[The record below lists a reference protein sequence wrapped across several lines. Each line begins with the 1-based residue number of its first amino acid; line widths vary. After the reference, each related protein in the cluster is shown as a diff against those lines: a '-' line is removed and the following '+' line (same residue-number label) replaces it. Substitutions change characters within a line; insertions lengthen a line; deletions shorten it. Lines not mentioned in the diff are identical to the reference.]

1 MERGV
6 PVAQGPAV
14 LWRPAPADLE
24 RATLTRYLAWLAAE
38 RGHVFEGYQDLWR
51 WSTDDLSGFWG
62 SVWDFF
68 GLSAVSA
75 YDEVLADDA
84 MPGARW
90 FTGARL
96 NFAERCLATGRPD
109 DPALIAVAEDGVPVT
124 TTYAELRRQVAA
136 VAGSLRRLGVR
147 PGDCVAGYLP
157 NVPEA
162 VVALLATAAVGAVWT
177 VTSPDF
183 GTSAARARLGQAE
196 PRVLFCAES
205 YRYGGRVHDRH
216 DAVAELVSSLPGLRH
231 VVVVGRP
238 DAGGASPDGWPGPSR
253 LPWDEL
259 VADSAALEF
268 ADVAFD
274 HPLWVLWSS
283 GTTGVPKGIVHG
295 HGGITVELLKAL
307 GLAADVQRDDRFF
320 FVTSTSWMVWNF
332 LLGGLLLGA
341 AVVLYDGS
349 PTYPELGGAWRVA
362 EVTRA
367 TVMGTGAAYLTAG
380 HKAGDRPRERYDL
393 SALRSLL
400 QTGSTL
406 PTPAWNWVSRDVR
419 PGIWL
424 QSVCGGTDVCSALAG
439 ASPLEPVRA
448 GCLQAPA
455 LGVALAAW
463 DADGRPV
470 IGREGELVVTRP
482 MPSMPLRFL
491 GDADGSRYRDAY
503 FRTYPGIWR
512 HGDFVT
518 VRDDGSI
525 VVSGRSDAT
534 LNRLGIRMGPADL
547 YAVVEAFD
555 EIADSLVVGV
565 DRPDGGYFMP
575 LFVVLAPGR
584 RLDDDLRAR
593 LVDAVRDRLSPRHV
607 PDAFVQIDAVPRT
620 STGKKLEVPVKR
632 ILEGASVAESG
643 GTGAL
648 NPHALDWFARF
659 ATELSSEADRS

>member
-1 MERGV
+1 MDEGS
-6 PVAQGPAV
+6 AV

-24 RATLTRYLAWLAAE
+24 RATITRYLAGLAAE
-38 RGHVFEGYQDLWR
+38 RGHAFAGYPDLWR
-51 WSTDDLSGFWG
+51 WSVADLPGFWG

-68 GLSAVSA
+68 GLAAVSG

-96 NFAERCLATGRPD
+96 NFAERCLAAGRPD
-109 DPALIAVAEDGVPVT
+109 GPALIAVGEDGVPLT

-162 VVALLATAAVGAVWT
+162 VVALLAAAAVGAVWT
-177 VTSPDF
+177 VASPDF
-183 GTSAARARLGQAE
+183 GIPAARARLGQAQ
-196 PRVLFCAES
+196 PRVLFCVES
-205 YRYGGRVHDRH
+205 YRYGGRVHDRR

-231 VVVVGRP
+231 VVVVG
-238 DAGGASPDGWPGPSR
+238 GGPPGPSR
-253 LPWDEL
+253 LSWDQL
-259 VADSAALEF
+259 LTDPSPLEF
-268 ADVAFD
+268 ADVPFD

-307 GLAADVQRDDRFF
+307 GLAADVHGDDRFF

-332 LLGGLLLGA
+332 LVGGLLLGA

-349 PTYPELGGAWRVA
+349 PTYPDLGGAWRVA
-362 EVTRA
+362 EVTGA

-380 HKAGDRPRERYDL
+380 HKAGDRPSDRYDL

-406 PTPAWNWVSRDVR
+406 PTPAWHWVCRDVR

-439 ASPLEPVRA
+439 ASPLRPVRA
-448 GCLQAPA
+448 GCLQAPS

-470 IGREGELVVTRP
+470 VGREGELVVTRP

-503 FRTYPGIWR
+503 FRTYPGVWR

-518 VRDDGSI
+518 VREDGSI
-525 VVSGRSDAT
+525 LVSGRSDAT

-547 YAVVEAFD
+547 YAVVESFD
-555 EIADSLVVGV
+555 EVADSLVVGV
-565 DRPDGGYFMP
+565 DRPDGGYHMP
-575 LFVVLAPGR
+575 MFVVLAPGR
-584 RLDDDLRAR
+584 ELDDDLRAR
-593 LVDAVRDRLSPRHV
+593 LADAVRTRLSPRHV
-607 PDAFVQIDAVPRT
+607 PDVFVQVDAVPRT
-620 STGKKLEVPVKR
+620 PTGKKLEVPVKR
-632 ILEGASVAESG
+632 ILEGAPAAAGS
-643 GTGAL
+643 TDPPAL
-648 NPHALDWFARF
+648 TWFETYARN
-659 ATELSSEADRS
+659 L

>member
-1 MERGV
+1 MALDV
-6 PVAQGPAV
+6 PAGEGSAV

-24 RATLTRYLAWLAAE
+24 RATITRYLARLAAE
-38 RGHVFEGYQDLWR
+38 RGLVFEGYRDLWR
-51 WSTDDLSGFWG
+51 WSVEDLPGFWG

-68 GLSAVSA
+68 GLAAVSG
-75 YDEVLADDA
+75 YDEVLAVDA

-109 DPALIAVAEDGVPVT
+109 DPALVAVAEDGVPVT
-124 TTYAELRRQVAA
+124 TTYAQLRRQVAA

-177 VTSPDF
+177 VASPDF
-183 GTSAARARLGQAE
+183 GTPAARARLGQAE
-196 PRVLFCAES
+196 PRVLFCVES
-205 YRYGGRVHDRH
+205 YRYGGRAHDRR
-216 DAVAELVSSLPGLRH
+216 DDVAELVASLPGLRH
-231 VVVVGRP
+231 VVLV
-238 DAGGASPDGWPGPSR
+238 GGAPGGAPGPSR
-253 LPWDEL
+253 LSWADL
-259 VADSAALEF
+259 VADGSPLEF

-307 GLAADVQRDDRFF
+307 GLAADVHAEDRFL

-332 LLGGLLLGA
+332 LVGGLLLGA

-349 PTYPELGGAWRVA
+349 PTFPDLGGAWRVA
-362 EVTRA
+362 ELTGT

-380 HKAGDRPRERYDL
+380 HKAGDRPRDRFDL
-393 SALRSLL
+393 SSLRSLL

-406 PTPAWNWVSRDVR
+406 PAAAWHWVCRDVR

-448 GCLQAPA
+448 GCLQAPS

-470 IGREGELVVTRP
+470 VGREGELVVTRP

-491 GDADGSRYRDAY
+491 ADADGSRYRDAY
-503 FRTYPGIWR
+503 FGVYPGVWR

-518 VRDDGSI
+518 VRADGSV

-534 LNRLGIRMGPADL
+534 LNRFGIRLGPADL
-547 YAVVEAFD
+547 YAVVESFD
-555 EIADSLVVGV
+555 EVADSLVVGV
-565 DRPDGGYFMP
+565 DRPDGGYLMP
-575 LFVVLAPGR
+575 MFVVLTPGR
-584 RLDDDLRAR
+584 RLDDDLRGR
-593 LVDAVRDRLSPRHV
+593 LAAAVRTRLSPRHV
-607 PDAFVQIDAVPRT
+607 PDEFVQVDAIPRT
-620 STGKKLEVPVKR
+620 PTGKKLEVPVKR
-632 ILEGASVAESG
+632 ILEGAPVAGSG
-643 GTGAL
+643 AADPVTLA
-648 NPHALDWFARF
+648 WFAGY
-659 ATELSSEADRS
+659 AEALHRGTARP